1 MTVVW
6 EVDVA
11 VSEVLLG
18 WLDGKAA
25 QGGRLPR
32 STRFK

>member
-6 EVDVA
+6 EVDV
-11 VSEVLLG
+11 E

-32 STRFK
+32 STGFK